1 MREKINYSGIDYFP
15 LELALLKGENRAF
28 KQLLL
33 FGGKYVNFRVNFN
46 KRIYSEEECFS
57 EIYSESGNILHAA
70 VMSDQISLLSHILK
84 WLSNYDNHNHNHV
97 HQDYEKIEIE
107 IEDDSNVNNSRDY
120 YGRNHSEHGLT
131 GILGKNNDRISTCTH
146 SHSLL
151 FDLLGGTDKSVRT
164 PLSLAQDLK
173 KVRHELVHKLI
184 N

>member
-1 MREKINYSGIDYFP
+1 MSEKINYNGIGYFP

-46 KRIYSEEECFS
+46 KKIYFEDECSS
-57 EIYSESGNILHAA
+57 EIHSVSGNILHAA

-84 WLSNYDNHNHNHV
+84 WLSNYDNHNHN
-97 HQDYEKIEIE
+97 QDYEKIEIE
-107 IEDDSNVNNSRDY
+107 VEKNSNLNNSRDY
-120 YGRNHSEHGLT
+120 TGRNHIEHSLT
-131 GILGKNNDRISTCTH
+131 GILGKDNDWISTCTH

-173 KVRHELVHKLI
+173 KVRHKLI
-184 N
+184 NKLIN